1 MLKYFAVFLIS
12 TALFLP
18 LSSCR
23 TFVTANGT
31 KVHYLDKDGKPILP
45 DESISDGA
53 VEIRELAK
61 RGTLP
66 SGIKSIREYNYY
78 LEKFSIKCIY
88 DWMKLIPFL
97 WPLLFLLP
105 ILNSLQYR
113 KMKFAYYTAS
123 LLLVGTS
130 YVLHLEAALGE
141 RFEVGYWT
149 TLLGS
154 VLFAIHSARKAIES
168 LALNPTSNTKYINAL
183 HFVLFLLAPLGI
195 PIHLLIRIN
204 LI

>member
-23 TFVTANGT
+23 TFVTSNGA
-31 KVHYLDKDGKPILP
+31 KVHHLDKNGNPILP
-45 DESISDGA
+45 GESISDGA
-53 VEIRELAK
+53 VEIREIAK

-78 LEKFSIKCIY
+78 LEEFNTKNINH
-88 DWMKLIPFL
+88 WMIIIPFL

-105 ILNSLQYR
+105 VLNSIQFR
-113 KMKFAYYTAS
+113 KIKLAYYAAS
-123 LLLVGTS
+123 LLLIWTS
-130 YVLHLEAALGE
+130 YILHSSATLGE

-154 VLFAIHSARKAIES
+154 VLFAIHSARKAIDS

-195 PIHLLIRIN
+195 PIYLLIRIN